1 MGYCVIRNNN
11 KYIYNLVEIIC
22 DLESDVVSIPTTFS
36 PGSKVFV
43 VESSSYYMLNASK
56 EWKKLAKTGG
66 EEGVNGS
73 IEELNNK
80 IKTLSTNV
88 LYRPDSKNLN

>member
-11 KYIYNLVEIIC
+11 KYIYNLAEIIC

-43 VESSSYYMLNASK
+43 VDSSSYYMLNASK
-56 EWKKLAKTGG
+56 EWKKLVATTG
-66 EEGVNGS
+66 EGVNDS
-73 IEELNNK
+73 IEELNSK

-88 LYRPDSKNLN
+88 LYKPDSKNLN

>member
-36 PGSKVFV
+36 PGS
-43 VESSSYYMLNASK
+43 
-56 EWKKLAKTGG
+56 
-66 EEGVNGS
+66 
-73 IEELNNK
+73 
-80 IKTLSTNV
+80 
-88 LYRPDSKNLN
+88 

>member
-43 VESSSYYMLNASK
+43 VDSSSYYMLNASK
-56 EWKKLAKTGG
+56 EWKKLVATTG
-66 EEGVNGS
+66 EGVNDS
-73 IEELNNK
+73 IEELNSK

-88 LYRPDSKNLN
+88 LYKPDSKNLN

>member
-56 EWKKLAKTGG
+56 EWKKLVKTGR
-66 EEGVNGS
+66 VNGS

-88 LYRPDSKNLN
+88 LYKPDSKNLN

>member
-56 EWKKLAKTGG
+56 EWKKLAKTG
-66 EEGVNGS
+66 EGVNGS

-88 LYRPDSKNLN
+88 LYKLDNKNLN

>member
-22 DLESDVVSIPTTFS
+22 DLDSDVAGIPTTFS

-43 VESSSYYMLNASK
+43 VDSSSYYMLNASK
-56 EWKKLAKTGG
+56 EWKKLVTTEK
-66 EEGVNGS
+66 EVNDS

-80 IKTLSTNV
+80 VKKLSTNV
-88 LYRPDSKNLN
+88 LYKPDSKNLN

>member
-11 KYIYNLVEIIC
+11 KY
-22 DLESDVVSIPTTFS
+22 
-36 PGSKVFV
+36 
-43 VESSSYYMLNASK
+43 
-56 EWKKLAKTGG
+56 
-66 EEGVNGS
+66 

-88 LYRPDSKNLN
+88 LYKPDSKNLN

>member
-43 VESSSYYMLNASK
+43 VESSSYYMLNASN
-56 EWKKLAKTGG
+56 EWKKLVKTG
-66 EEGVNGS
+66 EGVNGS
-73 IEELNNK
+73 IEELKNK

-88 LYRPDSKNLN
+88 LYKPDSKNLN

>member
-43 VESSSYYMLNASK
+43 VESSSYYMLNTSK
-56 EWKKLAKTGG
+56 EWKKLVRR
-66 EEGVNGS
+66 EGVNGS

-88 LYRPDSKNLN
+88 LYKPDSKNLN

>member
-56 EWKKLAKTGG
+56 EWKKLAKTG